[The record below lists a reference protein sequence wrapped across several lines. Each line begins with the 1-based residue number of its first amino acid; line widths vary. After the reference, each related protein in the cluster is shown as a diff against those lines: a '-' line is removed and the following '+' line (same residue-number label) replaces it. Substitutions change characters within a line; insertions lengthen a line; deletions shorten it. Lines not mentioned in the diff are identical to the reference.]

1 MAVVE
6 FWLKLEKG
14 HTFFLWTLGCGLRGP
29 AGDMAILDQEAT
41 PETSGAIMWS
51 FKMGADSLGGLSHSC
66 KQKNLDSSRPFHH
79 RS

>member
-6 FWLKLEKG
+6 FLLKLEKD
-14 HTFFLWTLGCGLRGP
+14 HIFFLCTRGRGLRGP
-29 AGDMAILDQEAT
+29 AGDMAILDQEAP
-41 PETSGAIMWS
+41 PETSGANMWS